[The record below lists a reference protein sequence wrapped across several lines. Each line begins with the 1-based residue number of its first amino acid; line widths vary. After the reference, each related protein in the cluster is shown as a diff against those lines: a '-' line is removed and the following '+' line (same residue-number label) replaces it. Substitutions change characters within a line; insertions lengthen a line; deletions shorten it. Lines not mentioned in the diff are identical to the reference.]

1 MCNALPDTEERQEK
15 DRALKWLVTILCI
28 YQQFEAD
35 MNEQEYLEDD
45 PDWKTFQRIHSPVR
59 ILYYDIA

>member
-1 MCNALPDTEERQEK
+1 MCNALPDTEEWQEK
-15 DRALKWLVTILCI
+15 DCALKWWVTILCI

-45 PDWKTFQRIHSPVR
+45 PDWKKHFNVSTVQSE
-59 ILYYDIA
+59 YYIVI